1 MNEPKER
8 EAIEDDDGKKEGL
21 VESKWP
27 TQVTPE
33 DKTPKLEERPKT
45 EPKQMEFTKGA
56 EDVISSSLTAVMVPE
71 SAPIEI
77 RGEASTTNEK
87 LLDDIDTCNVKSSR
101 IMAVESKTTAVADQ
115 EDVVAM
121 EAKGSGQI
129 KEPKFQQDGQ
139 LDIVPVSK
147 LVEQDES
154 ST

>member
-1 MNEPKER
+1 MNELKER
-8 EAIEDDDGKKEGL
+8 EAIEDDDGEKEDL

-33 DKTPKLEERPKT
+33 DKTPKLKEGPKI

-87 LLDDIDTCNVKSSR
+87 LLDDVDNVKSSR

-115 EDVVAM
+115 EDIVAM

-139 LDIVPVSK
+139 LDTVPVSK

-154 ST
+154 SM